1 LWWSSENVPNRF
13 CGKDWFLFLIFR
25 LFITLLV
32 ELTKSKWLNEYYNKG
47 NRRDFMSLIDRLIKP
62 VYAHCDV
69 PCGIY
74 ETDTMQ
80 HAADTCL
87 RMIEKIESLEG
98 ADQEKS
104 DAHNNFIRM
113 VMTKE
118 HHAQLCKDQIYV
130 LWSDYF
136 TPEHLQKFPDL
147 HDRLW
152 QAAKQCSK
160 VKQTVS
166 KQEAQKLVDMVHDLT
181 HLFTDSKA

>member
-1 LWWSSENVPNRF
+1 MGL
-13 CGKDWFLFLIFR
+13 
-25 LFITLLV
+25 
-32 ELTKSKWLNEYYNKG
+32 LTK
-47 NRRDFMSLIDRLIKP
+47 FIKP

-74 ETDTMQ
+74 ETDTMR

-87 RMIEKIESLEG
+87 KMIEKIEALPDDMG
-98 ADQEKS
+98 MKS
-104 DAHNNFIRM
+104 DAHNNYIRM

-118 HHAQLCKDQIYV
+118 KHAQLCKDQIYV

-136 TPEHLQKFPDL
+136 KPEHLEAFPDL
-147 HDRLW
+147 HDKLW

-166 KQEAQKLVDMVHDLT
+166 REECQKLIGQVAEIAKVFEESH
-181 HLFTDSKA
+181 H